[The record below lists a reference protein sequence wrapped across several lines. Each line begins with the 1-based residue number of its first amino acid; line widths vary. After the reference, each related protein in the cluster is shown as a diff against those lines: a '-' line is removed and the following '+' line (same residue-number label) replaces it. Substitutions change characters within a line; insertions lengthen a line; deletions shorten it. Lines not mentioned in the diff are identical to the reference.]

1 MEQTRGAGRG
11 RTLLFTGVALVA
23 FAANSVLCRL
33 ALGPRRI
40 DPASFAGVRLASG
53 ALMLAAIGAVTRRP
67 PAARSRAGWASAALL
82 FLYAAAFAFA
92 YTSLSAGTGALIL
105 FGAVQITMILA
116 ALRSGERFR
125 APEGVGL
132 ALALGGLV
140 YLVSPGM
147 AAPSAPGAPSA
158 SSAPSALG
166 SALMAVAGASW
177 GVYSLRGR
185 GAGDPLHDTAGN
197 FLRAVPLAAVVCVV
211 SLRGAHLSAAGAAL
225 AIASG
230 ALASGLG
237 YVAWYAAL
245 RGLTAIRAAT
255 VQLAV
260 PVLAAMGGVA
270 FLAERISLRLVLS
283 AVLILGGVTLA
294 VLGHRALMG
303 RVGPAPVE

>member
-1 MEQTRGAGRG
+1 MEQSRGAGRG
-11 RTLLFTGVALVA
+11 RTLLLTGVALVA

-40 DPASFAGVRLASG
+40 DPASFAGIRLASG
-53 ALMLAAIGAVTRRP
+53 ALMLAAIGAVSRRP
-67 PAARSRAGWASAALL
+67 AAARSRAGWASATLL

-132 ALALGGLV
+132 ALALGGLL
-140 YLVSPGM
+140 YLVSPGL
-147 AAPSAPGAPSA
+147 AAPSAH
-158 SSAPSALG
+158 G
-166 SALMAVAGASW
+166 SALMAVAGVSW

-197 FLRAVPLAAVVCVV
+197 FLRAVPLAAAVCAA
-211 SLRGAHLSAAGAAL
+211 SLRGAHLSAAGAGL
-225 AIASG
+225 AVASG

-237 YVAWYAAL
+237 YVVWYAAL

-260 PVLAAMGGVA
+260 PVLAALGGVA

-283 AVLILGGVTLA
+283 AVLILGGVALA

-303 RVGPAPVE
+303 RVEPAPVD

>member
-1 MEQTRGAGRG
+1 LEESRATGRG

-23 FAANSVLCRL
+23 FAANSILCRL
-33 ALGPRRI
+33 ALGPRLI
-40 DPASFAGVRLASG
+40 DPASFAAVRLASG
-53 ALMLAAIGAVTRRP
+53 ALMLGAIGAALRRP
-67 PAARSRAGWASAALL
+67 SSARPRAGWASAGLL
-82 FLYAAAFAFA
+82 FLYAAAFSFA

-132 ALALGGLV
+132 ALALGGLA
-140 YLVSPGM
+140 YLVSPGI
-147 AAPSAPGAPSA
+147 A
-158 SSAPSALG
+158 APSALG

-197 FLRAVPLAAVVCVV
+197 FLRAVPLAAAV
-211 SLRGAHLSAAGAAL
+211 SAITLRGAHVSAAGTAL
-225 AIASG
+225 AATSG

-260 PVLAAMGGVA
+260 PVLAALGGVA
-270 FLAERISLRLVLS
+270 FLSERITVRLVFS
-283 AVLILGGVTLA
+283 AVLILGGVALA
-294 VLGHRALMG
+294 VLGHRALFG
-303 RVGPAPVE
+303 QVEPAPVD